1 MPKKKNKRRG
11 KKKGGAKGVKR
22 ADSSK
27 EANTS
32 TSKHGPSSD
41 ESARADEHVDR
52 FALRKVTIHQ
62 PGDGKTR
69 PRPGDVVVVHYI
81 GSLTNGEMF
90 DSSVKK
96 GAHIFSYMNTEN
108 PF

>member
-11 KKKGGAKGVKR
+11 KKKGGAKGGKR

-27 EANTS
+27 EANT
-32 TSKHGPSSD
+32 SD

-52 FALRKVTIHQ
+52 FALRKVMIHQ

-69 PRPGDVVVVHYI
+69 PCPGDVVVVHYI

-96 GAHIFSYMNTEN
+96 GEHIFSYMNTEII
-108 PF
+108 F